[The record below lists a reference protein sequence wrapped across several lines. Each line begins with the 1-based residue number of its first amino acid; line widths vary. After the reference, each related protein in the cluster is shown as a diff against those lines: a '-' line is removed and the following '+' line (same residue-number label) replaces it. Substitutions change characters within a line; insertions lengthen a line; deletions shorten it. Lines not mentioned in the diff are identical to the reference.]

1 MEEEAKFS
9 PGLGAMDM
17 ESLEGAGKAAQS
29 LTNRRFKAFE
39 GDIQIIIDM
48 GIFDEDNTRLVKEL
62 KLGVGDT
69 LTRYEEILAR
79 LEAIYSVKP
88 DKYKQQ
94 LKEMNENF
102 GLIDTRRYTVRS
114 KCLEAAKAIEDE
126 RNKKEAKS
134 LAEDRTLTGA
144 RGAGGGGGGDNMFK
158 MPTGPLPEKISLEY
172 TPLQADN

>member
-1 MEEEAKFS
+1 
-9 PGLGAMDM
+9 MDM
-17 ESLEGAGKAAQS
+17 ESLEGAAKAAQS
-29 LTNRRFKAFE
+29 LTNRRFQAFE
-39 GDIQIIIDM
+39 GDIQVIIDM
-48 GIFDEDNTRLVKEL
+48 GMFDEDNTRLVKEL

-114 KCLEAAKAIEDE
+114 KGLEAAKAIEDE

-144 RGAGGGGGGDNMFK
+144 RGAGGGGGGDKMFK
-158 MPTGPLPEKISLEY
+158 LPTGPLPEKISLEY